1 MGNLSLAYANLADD
15 AASIVASSALTLAP
29 ASRLQNPHVARK
41 WRTEGGAS
49 AFLIIDLGGSY
60 SVDTFA
66 LLGMS
71 GLFGSTERNLSS
83 AAVTRVRLS
92 SADTSG
98 QAGDVFDSTSAA
110 GRIDEGYGALIVLMD
125 EAESGRYVRID
136 FSEAGASF
144 LEAGRLFIGTRHEFE
159 VNFAPGWSRAYVDR
173 TRKTEGRGGQVF
185 MDVGES
191 YRTIELN
198 LEFVSEDERNG
209 VVEEIDRVNGE
220 HVDMLVITDPD
231 SDNLGRDCLW
241 SFIDGNRPVIQ
252 PYVIDVF
259 TKSYRFRERL

>member
-1 MGNLSLAYANLADD
+1 MGNLALAYINLSDSAD
-15 AASIVASSALTLAP
+15 SIIASSSLTQAP
-29 ASRLQNPHVARK
+29 PSRLQDPHVARK
-41 WRTEGGAS
+41 WRNEGEAT
-49 AFLIIDLGGSY
+49 AYLIIDLGGEFSI
-60 SVDTFA
+60 DTIA
-66 LLGMS
+66 LLGVS

-83 AAVTRVRLS
+83 AAVTRVRVS

-98 QAGDVFDSTSAA
+98 QAGDVFDSGSAA
-110 GRIDEGYGALIVLMD
+110 GRIDQNYGALIALMPAVD
-125 EAESGRYVRID
+125 TGRYVRID
-136 FSEAGASF
+136 FSETGASF
-144 LEAGRLFIGTRHEFE
+144 LEAGRLFVGERHEFE
-159 VNFAPGWSRAYVDR
+159 VNFAPGWSRTYVDR

-198 LEFVSEDERNG
+198 LEFVTEEERHG

-231 SDNLGRDCLW
+231 SENLGRDCLW
-241 SFIDGNRPVIQ
+241 AFIDGNRPVIQ